1 MARFLGPATDFYKE
15 PANYHYDNTLTKTVE
30 LASKH
35 THTGPLWWIALGN
48 ITCKA
53 PNITEEYDWMIRIVG
68 LDLYLLAF
76 KGLIVPVNMS
86 ISAFSYNMSGLYVNL
101 SGAITNTG
109 MPYFILPSPRRKGA
123 AVINFNRTGILQEQ
137 MVSKQIEA
145 RKNKKK
151 AIGIKVFDVD
161 RNLVS

>member
-1 MARFLGPATDFYKE
+1 MARFLGPATDYYKE

-30 LASKH
+30 LPSTH

-76 KGLIVPVNMS
+76 KGLIVPVNLS

-101 SGAITNTG
+101 SGVITNTG
-109 MPYFILPSPRRKGA
+109 LPYFILPSPTRKGA
-123 AVINFNRTGILQEQ
+123 ALINFNRTDILQEQ

-145 RKNKKK
+145 KKNKNK
-151 AIGIKVFDVD
+151 AVGISVFDVD
-161 RNLVS
+161 NNRVA